1 VEKTAKGLRNRP
13 EVAEFR
19 PRETDRPRERS
30 GCGCRKEG
38 GREGRGSWRGRE
50 GEWKGRERRENEICF
65 LIFFPFFFGARLV
78 VVCSFAQGKRV
89 RRLLKTVRRQ
99 LE

>member
-1 VEKTAKGLRNRP
+1 
-13 EVAEFR
+13 
-19 PRETDRPRERS
+19 
-30 GCGCRKEG
+30 
-38 GREGRGSWRGRE
+38 
-50 GEWKGRERRENEICF
+50 
-65 LIFFPFFFGARLV
+65 V